1 MLFRPMDPFFMA
13 SNCSFALQNCNL
25 AKCGQIRLTNNASCD
40 VDAFMEI
47 LFKWRGEKLE
57 SPLERDLAF
66 PLLNISLASKT
77 WRFAVVA
84 LGTMQIAQDKAR
96 QETNVM

>member
-1 MLFRPMDPFFMA
+1 MVFRPMDPFFMA

-25 AKCGQIRLTNNASCD
+25 AKCGHIRLTNGQWCD
-40 VDAFMEI
+40 VDAFMTI

-57 SPLERDLAF
+57 SPLERALAF
-66 PLLNISLASKT
+66 PLLNLSLASKT

-84 LGTMQIAQDKAR
+84 LGTMQIAQDSDR
-96 QETNVM
+96 QEMNVT